1 MRTRMDAV
9 AFITNIE
16 IFLQRICMKQMHGF
30 ILNRDL
36 SPVFL

>member
-1 MRTRMDAV
+1 MRTRMDGRGV
-9 AFITNIE
+9 HHKQ
-16 IFLQRICMKQMHGF
+16 IFLQRICMKQMYGF